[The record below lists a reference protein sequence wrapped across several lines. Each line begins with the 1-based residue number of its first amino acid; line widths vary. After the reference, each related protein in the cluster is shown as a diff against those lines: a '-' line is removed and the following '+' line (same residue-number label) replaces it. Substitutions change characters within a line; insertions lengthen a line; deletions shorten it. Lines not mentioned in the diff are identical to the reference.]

1 MNNIKD
7 IHLDDAEFII
17 SKFGGIRPMAQKLD
31 VPVSTVQGWKQR
43 QSIPQSR
50 AVDILSAANKYN
62 LDLGPRKTIAIDK
75 EENILQDK
83 APVVS
88 SQTYNDKKQLSRWGL
103 FISVSALI
111 VGLGCASWL
120 FWSGVGNKTELILA
134 SDISTMNKRLNNLE
148 LSLVKNDLRPFRKSM
163 MDEISDIR
171 SEMTLISGQR
181 PGEFISA
188 EVVEK
193 LLNNVKSLE
202 NKITNVYEK
211 FSNQAEISKLD
222 LSSLQGKIYELESK
236 LAIVSNNSAPALL
249 RNLIDGPN
257 LMLLVTLLRG
267 NIETGEPYD
276 EIITNLRKLSATD
289 SRILPYLDLLEKY
302 SLDKTPTPLE
312 LKKSFV
318 NLKRSIVRS
327 NVIEAE
333 ASWDDKLLQRLNGL
347 ITIKRSGVEL
357 RSDSFHALLVR
368 AETKVNGGDIKGAI
382 SELNQ
387 LSGEEEKASIVWL
400 KSASHYTNVQLALDQ
415 LEEIAIARLQTNNGN
430 L

>member
-302 SLDKTPTPLE
+302 SLDKTPTPSE

>member
-62 LDLGPRKTIAIDK
+62 LDLGPRKTITIDK

-88 SQTYNDKKQLSRWGL
+88 SQTYNGKKQLSRWGL
-103 FISVSALI
+103 LISVSALI

-249 RNLIDGPN
+249 RNRIDGPN

-276 EIITNLRKLSATD
+276 EIITNLRKLSVTD

-302 SLDKTPTPLE
+302 SLDKTPTPSE

-347 ITIKRSGVEL
+347 IIIKRSGVEL
-357 RSDSFHALLVR
+357 GSDSFHALLVR

-382 SELNQ
+382 SELSQ

>member
-1 MNNIKD
+1 MDNIKD
-7 IHLDDAEFII
+7 IRLVDAEFII

-43 QSIPQSR
+43 QSIPQNR

-62 LDLGPRKTIAIDK
+62 LDLGSRKTITIDK
-75 EENILQDK
+75 EENFLHDK

-88 SQTYNDKKQLSRWGL
+88 SQTYNDKRQLSRWGL

-111 VGLGCASWL
+111 VGLGCVSWL

-148 LSLVKNDLRPFRKSM
+148 LSFVKNDLRPFRKSM

-171 SEMTLISGQR
+171 YEITLISGQR
-181 PGEFISA
+181 PGEFVSA

-193 LLNNVKSLE
+193 LLNNVKNLE
-202 NKITNVYEK
+202 NEITNVYEK

-236 LAIVSNNSAPALL
+236 LAIVGNNNAPALL
-249 RNLIDGPN
+249 RNFIDGPS
-257 LMLLVTLLRG
+257 LMLLVNLLRG

-276 EIITNLRKLSATD
+276 EIITNLRKLFATD
-289 SRILPYLDLLEKY
+289 NRILPYLDLLEKY
-302 SLDKTPTPLE
+302 SLEKTPTPSE
-312 LKKSFV
+312 LKKSFI

-347 ITIKRSGVEL
+347 IVIKRSGVQL
-357 RSDSFHALLVR
+357 GSDSFHVLLGR
-368 AETKVNGGDIKGAI
+368 AETKVSGGDIKGAI
-382 SELNQ
+382 SELSQ

-400 KSASHYTNVQLALDQ
+400 KSASHYTNVQLALNQ
-415 LEEIAIARLQTNNGN
+415 LEKIAIARLQTNNGN